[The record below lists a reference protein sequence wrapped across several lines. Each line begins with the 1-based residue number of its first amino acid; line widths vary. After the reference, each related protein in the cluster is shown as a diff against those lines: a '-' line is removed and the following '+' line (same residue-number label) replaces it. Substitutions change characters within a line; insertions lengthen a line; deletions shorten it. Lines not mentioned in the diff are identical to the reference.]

1 MHKEKNRGPR
11 VQDWS
16 TTTTP
21 LKILFFHNTLPE
33 YRIGWFT
40 ELAKCAEVD
49 FVFTNEK
56 LNKKDYGFD
65 IEYDRTQE
73 LSLKFLS
80 EGKQGLKEL
89 KELMKKVG
97 RYDFVELPPIDSLR
111 EVIYSAY
118 IVRACK
124 RAGVKTGYFWEKWEA
139 PIDKQPLG
147 RRVKNLILR
156 VIPRAIYKH
165 VDLIF
170 STGRKNKEY
179 FLSNGIDE
187 KKIVWIPDVS
197 ETPECDFVDI
207 REKYNIPNNSKLIL
221 FLGRLMP
228 QKGVADLITAFS
240 MLDKEIQDYSFLLI
254 AGDGDDMD
262 NLKELAQRFR
272 MKNIAFAGT
281 VNPAE
286 RGNFF
291 KQCNIFVYPVT
302 YFKGR
307 VDVWGLTVNEAIQ
320 HGKVVIATDA
330 VGSAYELIKD
340 GVNGYRVEPGNV
352 EQLRDAL
359 KKSMTENARDS
370 ASTKDAELR
379 KIFNFEKM
387 AEKYVESIKE

>member
-1 MHKEKNRGPR
+1 MEKVHGIDRKK
-11 VQDWS
+11 
-16 TTTTP
+16 
-21 LKILFFHNTLPE
+21 KILFFHNTLPE
-33 YRIGWFT
+33 YRIGWFK
-40 ELAKCAEVD
+40 ELAKRADVD

-65 IEYDRTQE
+65 IEYDRAQE
-73 LSLKFLS
+73 LSLTFLS
-80 EGKQGLKEL
+80 EGKKGFNEL
-89 KELMKKVG
+89 KDLMKKVG
-97 RYDFVELPPIDSLR
+97 QYDFVELPPIDSLR
-111 EVIYSAY
+111 EVIYSTY
-118 IVRACK
+118 IVHVCK

-139 PIDKQPLG
+139 PIDKQPLE
-147 RRVKNLILR
+147 RRIKNLILR
-156 VIPRAIYKH
+156 VIPGAIYKH

-170 STGRKNKEY
+170 STGRKNKVY

-330 VGSAYELIKD
+330 VGSAYELIED
-340 GVNGYRVEPGNV
+340 GVNGYRVEPSNV

-359 KKSMTENARDS
+359 KKSTTENARDS

-387 AEKYVESIKE
+387 AEKYVESIVKVVKK